1 MKPAVHRVVD
11 VAKTTEK
18 MTTQNVPVI
27 FASVQHFL
35 QACEKEISN
44 IPQERNELLKT
55 LALHIQQQ
63 LAKESTI
70 SLTFICT
77 HNSRR
82 SHFAQIWAQVA
93 AAYYGLQNI
102 VCYSGGTEVTAFN
115 LNAVKALQTAGLI
128 ITGASAE
135 SNTHYSVQY
144 SAVHP
149 AIEAFSKKYAD
160 APNPSSD
167 YTAVLTCSEA
177 DEACPVV
184 FGANARFKITFEDPK
199 KSDGTPEQD
208 AVYLN
213 RCKQIA
219 TEMLYVFQLVSIN

>member
-1 MKPAVHRVVD
+1 MNSINTPALYASVLDFIASCEKD
-11 VAKTTEK
+11 VASIT
-18 MTTQNVPVI
+18 
-27 FASVQHFL
+27 A
-35 QACEKEISN
+35 
-44 IPQERNELLKT
+44 ERKELLAS
-55 LALHIQQQ
+55 LAMHIQQQ
-63 LAKESTI
+63 LAKRSTI

-93 AAYYGLQNI
+93 VAYYGLNNI
-102 VCYSGGTEVTAFN
+102 VFYSGGTEVTAFN
-115 LNAVKALQTAGLI
+115 PHAVKALQAAGLI
-128 ITGASAE
+128 IEVSE
-135 SNTHYSVQY
+135 EIENPHYWVKY
-144 SAVHP
+144 SDSFS

-208 AVYLN
+208 AVYLS

-219 TEMLYVFQLVSIN
+219 MEMLFTFKLVVH

>member
-1 MKPAVHRVVD
+1 MNSINTPALYASVIDFLASCEKD
-11 VAKTTEK
+11 VAL
-18 MTTQNVPVI
+18 I
-27 FASVQHFL
+27 A
-35 QACEKEISN
+35 A
-44 IPQERNELLKT
+44 ERKELLAS
-55 LALHIQQQ
+55 LATHIQQQ
-63 LAKESTI
+63 LAAHSTI

-93 AAYYGLQNI
+93 AAYYGLNDI

-115 LNAVKALQTAGLI
+115 PNAVKALQTAGLMI
-128 ITGASAE
+128 AIPE
-135 SNTHYSVQY
+135 EKDNPHYWVKY
-144 SAVHP
+144 SDRYA

-160 APNPSSD
+160 APNPPSN

-199 KSDGTPEQD
+199 NSDGTPEQD
-208 AVYLN
+208 AVYLT

-219 TEMLYVFQLVSIN
+219 TEMLYTFKLVVH

>member
-1 MKPAVHRVVD
+1 MNSINTPAL
-11 VAKTTEK
+11 
-18 MTTQNVPVI
+18 
-27 FASVQHFL
+27 FASVTKFL
-35 QACEKEISN
+35 ASSEEDIAL
-44 IPQERNELLKT
+44 IAAERKELLAS
-55 LALHIQQQ
+55 LAIHIQQK
-63 LAKESTI
+63 LTECSTI

-93 AAYYGLQNI
+93 ADYYGLQNI

-115 LNAVKALQTAGLI
+115 PNAVKALQTAGLI
-128 ITGASAE
+128 ITGASAK

-208 AVYLN
+208 AVYLT

-219 TEMLYVFQLVSIN
+219 TEMLYTFKLVVN